1 MSIRRVFYGVLA
13 GAAITA
19 GGLAAP
25 AAQAAPAT
33 TAPAVTAAAVT
44 AAAPTVVAG
53 DNWEYVGDFFWQSDC
68 HAAGAAGTK
77 WTKYKCIN
85 GSAFPGDD
93 YELWVVYK

>member
-1 MSIRRVFYGVLA
+1 MNLRKLVFGALA
-13 GAAITA
+13 GGALAV
-19 GGLAAP
+19 GGLAVP
-25 AAQAAPAT
+25 AAQAVQAPVAST
-33 TAPAVTAAAVT
+33 TAS
-44 AAAPTVVAG
+44 VVA

-77 WTKYKCIN
+77 WSKYKCID

>member
-1 MSIRRVFYGVLA
+1 MSMRRVFYGVLA
-13 GAAITA
+13 GGAIVA
-19 GGLAAP
+19 GGLAVP
-25 AAQAAPAT
+25 TAQAAEVPT
-33 TAPAVTAAAVT
+33 
-44 AAAPTVVAG
+44 PTVVAA

>member
-1 MSIRRVFYGVLA
+1 MNVRRVFFGLLA
-13 GAAITA
+13 GGAVAA
-19 GGLAAP
+19 GSLAVP
-25 AAQAAPAT
+25 AAQAAQVPTAT
-33 TAPAVTAAAVT
+33 TTVAA
-44 AAAPTVVAG
+44 
-53 DNWEYVGDFFWQSDC
+53 DHWEYVGDFFWQSDC

>member
-1 MSIRRVFYGVLA
+1 MNIRRVFYSILA
-13 GAAITA
+13 GGAVAA
-19 GGLAAP
+19 GGLAVP
-25 AAQAAPAT
+25 AAQAADVPAT
-33 TAPAVTAAAVT
+33 ATTSS
-44 AAAPTVVAG
+44 TVVAA

>member
-1 MSIRRVFYGVLA
+1 MNIRRVFYGVLA
-13 GAAITA
+13 GGAIAA
-19 GGLAAP
+19 GSLAVP
-25 AAQAAPAT
+25 AAQAAD
-33 TAPAVTAAAVT
+33 APAS
-44 AAAPTVVAG
+44 PSVVAA

-77 WTKYKCIN
+77 WTKYKCVN

>member
-1 MSIRRVFYGVLA
+1 MNIRRVFFSVVA
-13 GAAITA
+13 GGAIA
-19 GGLAAP
+19 VGGLAAP
-25 AAQAAPAT
+25 AAQAVEAPA
-33 TAPAVTAAAVT
+33 PASSE
-44 AAAPTVVAG
+44 VVAA

-85 GSAFPGDD
+85 GSAVPGDD

>member
-1 MSIRRVFYGVLA
+1 MNIRRVFYGVLA
-13 GAAITA
+13 GGAIAA
-19 GGLAAP
+19 GGLAVP
-25 AAQAAPAT
+25 AAQAAEAAPAT
-33 TAPAVTAAAVT
+33 APTAPAV
-44 AAAPTVVAG
+44 VAS

-93 YELWVVYK
+93 YELWVVYNK

>member
-1 MSIRRVFYGVLA
+1 MNIRRVLYSVLA
-13 GAAITA
+13 GGAIA
-19 GGLAAP
+19 VGGLAVP
-25 AAQAAPAT
+25 AAQAVEVPEG
-33 TAPAVTAAAVT
+33 TA
-44 AAAPTVVAG
+44 VVAA

-77 WTKYKCIN
+77 WTKYKCVD

>member
-1 MSIRRVFYGVLA
+1 MNIRRVFYGVLA
-13 GAAITA
+13 GGAVAAGAIA
-19 GGLAAP
+19 VP
-25 AAQAAPAT
+25 AAQAVEAP
-33 TAPAVTAAAVT
+33 PAVTSS
-44 AAAPTVVAG
+44 TVVAA

-85 GSAFPGDD
+85 GSAIPGDD

>member
-13 GAAITA
+13 GGAIAA
-19 GGLAAP
+19 GGLAVP
-25 AAQAAPAT
+25 AAQAVEAPA
-33 TAPAVTAAAVT
+33 ASA
-44 AAAPTVVAG
+44 VVAA

-77 WTKYKCIN
+77 WTKYKCVD

>member
-13 GAAITA
+13 GGAIAA
-19 GGLAAP
+19 GSLAVPVAQAAEAPTAP
-25 AAQAAPAT
+25 AAS
-33 TAPAVTAAAVT
+33 
-44 AAAPTVVAG
+44 TVVAA

-93 YELWVVYK
+93 YELWVV

>member
-1 MSIRRVFYGVLA
+1 MNIRRVFFSVVA
-13 GAAITA
+13 GGAIAA
-19 GGLAAP
+19 GGLAVP
-25 AAQAAPAT
+25 AAQAADVPASSE
-33 TAPAVTAAAVT
+33 
-44 AAAPTVVAG
+44 VVAA

-85 GSAFPGDD
+85 GSAVPGDD

>member
-13 GAAITA
+13 GGA
-19 GGLAAP
+19 LAAGSFAVP
-25 AAQAAPAT
+25 AAQAAPA
-33 TAPAVTAAAVT
+33 APATS
-44 AAAPTVVAG
+44 TVVAS

-93 YELWVVYK
+93 YELWVVYNK

>member
-1 MSIRRVFYGVLA
+1 MNVRRVFYGVLA
-13 GAAITA
+13 GGAIAA
-19 GGLAAP
+19 GSLAVP
-25 AAQAAPAT
+25 AAQAAD
-33 TAPAVTAAAVT
+33 AP
-44 AAAPTVVAG
+44 AAAPASSQAVAA

>member
-1 MSIRRVFYGVLA
+1 MNIRRVFFSVLA
-13 GAAITA
+13 GGAVAAGA
-19 GGLAAP
+19 LAVP
-25 AAQAAPAT
+25 AAQAVEVPA
-33 TAPAVTAAAVT
+33 
-44 AAAPTVVAG
+44 TVVAA

-77 WTKYKCIN
+77 WTKYKCVD

>member
-1 MSIRRVFYGVLA
+1 MNIRRVFYSVLA
-13 GAAITA
+13 GGAIAA
-19 GGLAAP
+19 GGLAVP
-25 AAQAAPAT
+25 AAQAVEVPVGAT
-33 TAPAVTAAAVT
+33 AVAA
-44 AAAPTVVAG
+44 

-77 WTKYKCIN
+77 WTKYKCVD